1 MKSTKDVLKEC
12 LSALEFRDQI
22 SILATHNRTISENDM
37 ATMERACK
45 ERNELVKLLLEGN
58 GYGEPFEDSRQ
69 RYHRALERLKVL
81 LNREW

>member
-1 MKSTKDVLKEC
+1 M
-12 LSALEFRDQI
+12 EFRDEI
-22 SILATHNRTISENDM
+22 SNLASHNRTISENDM

-45 ERNELVKLLLEGN
+45 ERNELVSLLLKGA

-69 RYHRALERLKVL
+69 RYCRALKRLETL